1 MWTLAKIV
9 ALFLIFG
16 LSFLSGIFACVAVKW
31 LIRKYGLSGHFTHV
45 ISLLNCFS
53 GGVFFATAILN
64 LLPEAREKMENA
76 LKLWGL
82 DTGYPLTEFLTG
94 FGFLLI
100 LVFENISHFCCDLH
114 HSNNDAHSNEKYK
127 NDTRVTYTIIP
138 SAVDDDSESDEV
150 HVGDFKESSTYQ
162 RYTGNRARKDSI
174 TECDLNQHEEHTQ
187 NNGLQTHNQEVPGD
201 TSQDIKKRLSRN
213 VEEGLPKDT
222 TKSRIRGIVLL
233 VALSFHM
240 VFDGLALGLL
250 DKDEEVWELL
260 LALCVHKVLMFVS
273 VGLEVFA
280 LLKSLCKSVLIML
293 YFALMSPTGIIIG
306 VAVISGD
313 DELTRD
319 AAAAILQGI
328 ATGTFIYVTFF
339 EILLREFNEDSHDLL
354 KVLATVIGFSLV
366 GGVKLLE
373 GDTEG

>member
-1 MWTLAKIV
+1 MEKMWTLAKIV
-9 ALFLIFG
+9 ALFVIFG
-16 LSFLSGIFACVAVKW
+16 LSFLSGIFACVAVIW
-31 LIRKYGLSGHFTHV
+31 LTRKYGLSVHFTHV
-45 ISLLNCFS
+45 ISVLNCFS
-53 GGVFFATAILN
+53 GGVFFATSTLN
-64 LLPEAREKMENA
+64 LLPEAREKMEDA

-82 DTGYPLTEFLTG
+82 DTDYPLTEFLTG
-94 FGFLLI
+94 LGFLLI

-114 HSNNDAHSNEKYK
+114 NSNNQN
-127 NDTRVTYTIIP
+127 
-138 SAVDDDSESDEV
+138 
-150 HVGDFKESSTYQ
+150 
-162 RYTGNRARKDSI
+162 SI
-174 TECDLNQHEEHTQ
+174 TEYNLNQHEENMQ
-187 NNGLQTHNQEVPGD
+187 NSGSQIHHQEVSGD
-201 TSQDIKKRLSRN
+201 TSQDIEKRLSRN
-213 VEEGLPKDT
+213 VKEGLPNDT

-260 LALCVHKVLMFVS
+260 LALSVHKVLVFVS
-273 VGLEVFA
+273 VGLEVYAF
-280 LLKSLCKSVLIML
+280 LKSLCKSVLIML
-293 YFALMSPTGIIIG
+293 YFALVSPAGIIIG
-306 VAVISGD
+306 VAVISGG

-354 KVLATVIGFSLV
+354 KVLATVIGFSLI

-373 GDTEG
+373 RDTEG